1 MRGRLINR
9 CKLGNVPELLR
20 NSRAVKGVGH
30 TRETLQQGVYG
41 DNEPKM
47 NVTVHLRSYCP
58 LPSANL
64 PCNRLPLSVHL
75 ALCRELEGANELW
88 KKLALGFTLSE
99 GGREVASFSSIVV
112 QDICRKDSPATSLLE
127 HLWKKE
133 KLTLSDLLEA
143 FGYLDIR
150 GSIVELLQDYLDEKP
165 VVEDADLDQRDPR
178 KQVGLHPHFSSAH
191 THAGLAI

>member
-1 MRGRLINR
+1 
-9 CKLGNVPELLR
+9 
-20 NSRAVKGVGH
+20 
-30 TRETLQQGVYG
+30 
-41 DNEPKM
+41 M

-64 PCNRLPLSVHL
+64 PCNRLSLSVHL

-99 GGREVASFSSIVV
+99 GGRKVASFSSNVV
-112 QDICRKDSPATSLLE
+112 EDICRKDSPATALLD

-133 KLTLSDLLEA
+133 ELTLGDLLEA

-150 GSIVELLQDYLDEKP
+150 GSIVELLQDYLDEKL
-165 VVEDADLDQRDPR
+165 VVDDADLDQRDPR
-178 KQVGLHPHFSSAH
+178 KQVGLHAHFSAAH
-191 THAGLAI
+191 THAGLTI